1 MIKRPHQFSARIP
14 SGTPLLFPM
23 VGARTA
29 ASHLTLCPSTLEG
42 EAELIFQFF
51 ALHPL
56 LVLWKGAIK
65 RGFLDTF
72 PTWNVECDFACARE
86 GESGVF

>member
-1 MIKRPHQFSARIP
+1 MGRARP
-14 SGTPLLFPM
+14 
-23 VGARTA
+23 A
-29 ASHLTLCPSTLEG
+29 ASHLTLCPSALEG

-65 RGFLDTF
+65 CGFLDTF